1 MSANVTHKHIW
12 IFENSSSCCYGWQVW
27 WQRWRL
33 WWRWRR
39 WRWRLWWRWRCYIW
53 FLVCNRIFWICIAT
67 LVFDISCPW
76 TLFLFSNIITNNIL
90 ICLKKSTSFS
100 EICWDSGT
108 AWCFRLGRWNGGDGC
123 GWPRHWSNR
132 GPGRLQHPR
141 FAGDLEGLLAICDNK
156 WVETSCSYF
165 FFLLSQ

>member
-1 MSANVTHKHIW
+1 MLQANRVFEIDPKAYAHVSQCNPQTHLD
-12 IFENSSSCCYGWQVW
+12 FEKSSSCCYGWQVW

-53 FLVCNRIFWICIAT
+53 FLVCNCFFWICIAT

-76 TLFLFSNIITNNIL
+76 TLFLFSNIITTNIL

-100 EICWDSGT
+100 EICWDSVCLVLQ
-108 AWCFRLGRWNGGDGC
+108 AWAVKWRRWM
-123 GWPRHWSNR
+123 WMTETLVESW
-132 GPGRLQHPR
+132 
-141 FAGDLEGLLAICDNK
+141 AGEVATSEICRRSWGIAGNL
-156 WVETSCSYF
+156 W
-165 FFLLSQ
+165 